1 MSYGSHSPYE
11 IRPARAEE
19 LPQLARIEQSAAT
32 RFLDTPYAF
41 LAHGEPL
48 PLEVVQKKWFQAGQ
62 AWVVVERTAT
72 AAESLVGYAITRD
85 LEGALYLQEIDVLP
99 EHGQQG
105 LGSALLDTIVAWA
118 RRQGYGVMLL
128 STFRDIPWNAPF
140 YAKRGFQILDQFEL
154 TAGLRQIRQQESQA
168 GLPIAERVIMR
179 RQL

>member
-1 MSYGSHSPYE
+1 MDQSHYA

-19 LPQLARIEQSAAT
+19 LPQLARIEQSAAA

-48 PLEVVQKKWFQAGQ
+48 PLEVVQQWFQAGQ
-62 AWVVVERTAT
+62 VWVVVERTAT
-72 AAESLVGYAITRD
+72 AAESLVGYAMTRD

-105 LGSALLDTIVAWA
+105 LGSALIDTIVIWA
-118 RRQGYGVMLL
+118 KQQGYAVMLL
-128 STFRDIPWNAPF
+128 STFRHIPWNAPF
-140 YAKRGFQILDQFEL
+140 YAKRGFQILGQSML
-154 TAGLRQIRQQESQA
+154 TAGLCQIRQQEHQA

>member
-1 MSYGSHSPYE
+1 MNRINHSHYT

-19 LPQLARIEQSAAT
+19 LPQLARIEQSAAA

-41 LAHGEPL
+41 LAHGESL
-48 PLEVVQKKWFQAGQ
+48 PLEMVQQWFQVGPV
-62 AWVVVERTAT
+62 WVVVERTARVGE
-72 AAESLVGYAITRD
+72 AVVGYAITRD

-105 LGSALLDTIVAWA
+105 LGSALLDTIVIWA
-118 RRQGYGVMLL
+118 KQQGYAVMLL

-140 YAKRGFQILDQFEL
+140 YAKRGFQILDEAAL

-179 RQL
+179 WQF